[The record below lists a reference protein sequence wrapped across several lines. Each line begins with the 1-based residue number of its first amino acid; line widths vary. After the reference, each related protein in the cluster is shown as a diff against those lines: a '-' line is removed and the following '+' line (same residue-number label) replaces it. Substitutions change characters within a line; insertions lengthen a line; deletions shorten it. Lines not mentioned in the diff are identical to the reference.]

1 MILKRKQSISIKKI
15 TPTSLIF
22 LIGILLSGC
31 FTTLKTPEI
40 KGVVLDA
47 ETGKPI
53 EGARIYAKWQKIVS
67 GPGGQTSGGIAKE
80 LRLKTKED
88 GTFVISPYRLVNFI
102 PHPFGQGGAFYMIV
116 YAHDYKYKSFSFHEI
131 ENFDNPKYEEFQ
143 KKLTENKLMLKLAKI
158 KNPESFIE
166 NRGDIYSYVDVDQDY
181 IFEED
186 KLFVEKF
193 GKQKWNKNIQYEL
206 AEAYYRIG
214 DYKSAMKKLKE
225 IIEDNPN
232 AKTKYFDEKYQK
244 YKSKLKESNS

>member
-1 MILKRKQSISIKKI
+1 MRKMKNFLFIA
-15 TPTSLIF
+15 LI
-22 LIGILLSGC
+22 LIGLFLSSC
-31 FTTLKTPEI
+31 ITTFKTPEI
-40 KGVVLDA
+40 RGVVLDA

-67 GPGGQTSGGIAKE
+67 GPGGQTGGGIAKE
-80 LRLKTKED
+80 LRLKTKRD
-88 GTFVISPYRLVNFI
+88 GTFVVSPYSLVNFI
-102 PHPFGQGGAFYMIV
+102 PYPFGQGGSFYMIV
-116 YAHDYKYKSFSFHEI
+116 YAHDYKYKSFTFYET
-131 ENFDNPKYEEFQ
+131 ENFDKPKYEEFQ
-143 KKLTENKLMLKLAKI
+143 KKLIENKLRLKLSKI
-158 KNPESFIE
+158 KDPEVFVK
-166 NRGDIYSYVDVDQDY
+166 NRGDIYSYVEVDQDY

-214 DYKSAMKKLKE
+214 DYKSAIKKLEE

-244 YKSKLKESNS
+244 YKSKLKELNS